1 MNLGSIVLLVYF
13 IIAII
18 ALIVFIIRKYY
29 WKKVDVKN
37 KTVVITGGSSGVG
50 LSLAQESFNRGAGK
64 VVLIA
69 RNQLKLDSA
78 KKSLKTTPDQEII
91 TISADLCKVSEVISA
106 FDEIRNHMKKI
117 DFLFINAGSAQ
128 PQLLKDMTYDDIES
142 QTNVNFTSALLTM
155 KAALPFL
162 GEGSHVNFSGSI
174 CSIYTF
180 SGYAG
185 YGSAKFAL
193 RGLGD
198 TLRNEFKHTGIKI
211 HFSIISS
218 VDTPGYKVECLKKPL
233 SCQKIE
239 GTCTLFKPEYIASM
253 IFRGIDRGDYYIT
266 MEFLSYIML
275 EINYGIEPSNNFFLQ
290 LLVAPLIPLFRLGAL
305 IYADNLSKY
314 SDPLIKEKVE

>member
-1 MNLGSIVLLVYF
+1 MSIGSIILFIYC
-13 IIAII
+13 IIAIL
-18 ALIVFIIRKYY
+18 ALLVFLVRKFY
-29 WKKVDVKN
+29 WKKVDVLH

-50 LSLAQESFNRGAGK
+50 LSLAQESLNRGAGK

-69 RNQLKLDSA
+69 RNKAKLNAA
-78 KKSLKTTPDQEII
+78 KESLKSTSEQEII
-91 TISADLCKVSEVISA
+91 TVSADLTKVDDVVSA
-106 FDEIRNHMKKI
+106 FNEIRNHMEKI
-117 DFLFINAGSAQ
+117 DFLFVNAGSAQ

-142 QTNVNFTSALLTM
+142 QTNVNFTSAFLTM

-218 VDTPGYKVECLKKPL
+218 VDTPGYKVECLRKPL
-233 SCQKIE
+233 SCRKIE
-239 GTCTLFKPEYIASM
+239 GTCTLFKPDYIASM
-253 IFRGIDRGDYYIT
+253 IFQGIDRGDYYIT
-266 MEFLSYIML
+266 MELLSYIIL

-290 LLVAPLIPLFRLGAL
+290 LLVAPLIPIFRLGAL

-314 SDPLIKEKVE
+314 SDPLKEKVE